1 MVDINPIKSITIL
14 NINDLSVPIKRDNQR
29 LPEACV

>member
-14 NINDLSVPIKRDNQR
+14 NINHLNVPIKRDYQG
-29 LPEACV
+29 LPEVCA

>member
-14 NINDLSVPIKRDNQR
+14 NINDLNVPIKRDNQR